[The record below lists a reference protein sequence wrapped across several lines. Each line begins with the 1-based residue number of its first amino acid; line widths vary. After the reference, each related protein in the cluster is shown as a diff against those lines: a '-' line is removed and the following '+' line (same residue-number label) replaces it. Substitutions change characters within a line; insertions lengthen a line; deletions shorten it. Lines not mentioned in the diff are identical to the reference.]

1 MDVQPGATDT
11 TPFLAMDLSIVSTR
25 YRELVAALPQATV
38 LYAVKANPARRVI
51 RRLRDAGSNFDVAS
65 PGEIRT
71 CLSCGIEPHR
81 LAYGNTIKKEADI
94 AFAYRCGVRT
104 FTIDSAAELEK
115 VIRHAPES
123 TVYVRICTDGSGA
136 DWPLSRK
143 FGCRP
148 VEALELIRR
157 ATRRG
162 LGFGVAFHVGSQ
174 QHNPRAWDQPLE
186 EVAWLFEAMR
196 REGHEPAGV
205 NLGGGFPS
213 THREPTPRI
222 EAFGAAISRALQSR
236 LGSGFAGRVFVE
248 PGRYLVGDAGVIEA
262 EVVLI
267 SRRSPNLA
275 QRWVYLDIGLFNG
288 LTETL
293 EEAIH
298 YRIVVPG
305 RTGPPA
311 PVVLAGPTCDSAD
324 VLYERY
330 QYELPS
336 DLRIG
341 DRVQILSAGAYTA
354 SYSSVGFNGFQPLR
368 TIFMPAP
375 DIRLQPLQLPR
386 SRVEAN
392 LVRVP

>member
-1 MDVQPGATDT
+1 MDTQLGSTGT
-11 TPFLAMDLSIVSTR
+11 TPFLAMDLSLVTTR

-38 LYAVKANPARRVI
+38 LYAVKANPSRRVI
-51 RRLRDAGSNFDVAS
+51 RRLRDAGSSFDVAS

-71 CLSCGIEPHR
+71 CLSCGIEPER

-94 AFAYRCGVRT
+94 AFAYQCGIRT
-104 FTIDSAAELEK
+104 FTVDSSAELEK
-115 VIRHAPES
+115 VIRQAPGS

-143 FGCRP
+143 FGCHP
-148 VEALELIRR
+148 IEALELIRR
-157 ATRRG
+157 AAQRG
-162 LGFGVAFHVGSQ
+162 LSFGVSFHVGSQ
-174 QHNPRAWDQPLE
+174 QHNPRAWDHPLE
-186 EVAWLFEAMR
+186 EVAWLFDAMA

-222 EAFGAAISRALQSR
+222 ETFGAAIERALESR
-236 LGSGFAGRVFVE
+236 LGSGFGGRVFVE
-248 PGRYLVGDAGVIEA
+248 PGRYLVGDAGVIES

-267 SRRSPNLA
+267 SHRPGNPA

-298 YRIVVPG
+298 YRICVPG
-305 RTGPPA
+305 RTGPLA

-330 QYELPS
+330 QYELPL
-336 DLRIG
+336 DLCIG

-368 TIFMPAP
+368 TVFRRCTQIP
-375 DIRLQPLQLPR
+375 LQPIVWNH
-386 SRVEAN
+386 SRAEAG
-392 LVRVP
+392 LARVP

>member
-1 MDVQPGATDT
+1 MDEQPGA
-11 TPFLAMDLSIVSTR
+11 TPFLAMDLSVVATR
-25 YRELVAALPQATV
+25 YQELVAALPQATV
-38 LYAVKANPARRVI
+38 LYAVKANPSRRI
-51 RRLRDAGSNFDVAS
+51 LRQLRDAGSSFDVAS

-71 CLSCGIEPHR
+71 CLSCGIEPQR

-94 AFAYRCGVRT
+94 ALAYRCGITT
-104 FTIDSAAELEK
+104 FTVDSAAELEK
-115 VIRHAPES
+115 VIRCAPDS

-143 FGCRP
+143 FGCQP
-148 VEALELIRR
+148 ALALELIRR
-157 ATRRG
+157 AVQQALR
-162 LGFGVAFHVGSQ
+162 FGVSFHVGSQ

-222 EAFGAAISRALQSR
+222 ETFGSAISRALASR
-236 LGSGFAGRVFVE
+236 LGSGFAGQVLVE
-248 PGRYLVGDAGVIEA
+248 PGRYLVGDAGIIEA

-267 SRRSPNLA
+267 SQHRGGSA
-275 QRWVYLDIGLFNG
+275 SRWVYLDIGLFNG

-298 YRIVVPG
+298 YRIRVPG
-305 RTGPPA
+305 RTGPLG
-311 PVVLAGPTCDSAD
+311 PVVLAGPSCDSAD

-330 QYELPS
+330 QYELPL

-341 DRVQILSAGAYTA
+341 DRVQILSTGAYTA
-354 SYSSVGFNGFQPLR
+354 SYSSVGFNGFPPLR
-368 TIFMPAP
+368 TVFVPSRE
-375 DIRLQPLQLPR
+375 IRLQPLLPQR
-386 SRVEAN
+386 SRAEAV
-392 LVRVP
+392 LAQAP